1 MNKKVVT
8 RFAPSP
14 TGLLHAGNYRTAVFA
29 YLFARKEGG
38 TFILRIEDTDRE
50 RSKPEFEENILDA
63 LAWLSIDHD
72 VFVRQSECVAKHE
85 EALTK
90 LLESGH
96 AYESKEA
103 HPETGIERTLV
114 RFKNPGGVVTFSDA
128 IRGDI
133 STDVTDLGDFVI
145 AKSRTEPLFHL
156 ANVVD
161 DGESKVT
168 HIIRGED
175 HISNTPRQLLLVRAL
190 GYPEATYAHLPLVL
204 ASDRAKLSKRRGAL
218 PLTAYREMGYLP
230 ESILNYLTL
239 LGFHPEGEQEIFTPD
254 ELAREFD
261 LTRIQK
267 GGAIFDPV
275 KLLWVNNEHMRRMP
289 EDVFER
295 EIRKRMEPCTHLEE
309 WSEERFIRALPT
321 IGERIKVFGDIDTLI
336 ENGELAYFFE
346 PPTVSSA
353 HVVWKD
359 TSKDVTRTHL
369 AEMLVRLEGLSSFP
383 SEGEAE
389 AALIPYANDVGRGMV
404 LWPLRYALSGKE
416 RSPGPFTLI
425 HILGRD
431 TAYSRIKNA
440 YDILEV

>member
-1 MNKKVVT
+1 MNKIVT

-29 YLFARKEGG
+29 YLFARKHGG

-50 RSKPEFEENILDA
+50 RSKPEFEANILDA
-63 LAWLSIDHD
+63 LQWLSIDHD

-85 EALTK
+85 EAIIK
-90 LLESGH
+90 LLDGGF
-96 AYESKEA
+96 AYESTEA
-103 HPETGIERTLV
+103 HPETGIERTLI
-114 RFKNPGGVVTFSDA
+114 RFKNPGGTVTFTDA
-128 IRGDI
+128 IRGEI
-133 STDVTDLGDFVI
+133 TTDVTDLGDFVV
-145 AKSRTEPLFHL
+145 AKSRTEPLFHI

-161 DGESKVT
+161 DGESGVT

-175 HISNTPRQLLLVRAL
+175 HISNTPRQILMVRAL

-218 PLTAYREMGYLP
+218 PLTTYRDMGYLP
-230 ESILNYLTL
+230 NALLNYLSL
-239 LGFHPEGEQEIFTPD
+239 LGFHPEGEQEIFTPE
-254 ELAREFD
+254 ELAEVFD
-261 LTRIQK
+261 LSRIQK

-289 EDVFER
+289 EDVFEK
-295 EIRKRMEPCTHLEE
+295 EIRTRLAPLTSLSE

-321 IGERIKVFGDIDTLI
+321 IGERIKVFGDIDTHI
-336 ENGELAYFFE
+336 EEGELSYLFE

-353 HVVWKD
+353 HISWKD
-359 TSKDVTRTHL
+359 TAKEVTQTHL
-369 AEMLVRLEGLSSFP
+369 AEMLTRIQTLAPFP
-383 SEGEAE
+383 SESETE
-389 AALIPYANDVGRGMV
+389 EALISYANEVGRGAV
-404 LWPLRYALSGKE
+404 LWPLRYSLSGKE

-431 TAYSRIKNA
+431 AAYSRIKNA
-440 YDILEV
+440 YDILDV

>member
-1 MNKKVVT
+1 MNKIVT

-29 YLFARKEGG
+29 YLFARKHGG

-50 RSKPEFEENILDA
+50 RSKPEYEANILDA
-63 LAWLSIDHD
+63 LQWLSIDHD
-72 VFVRQSECVAKHE
+72 IFVRQSECVAKHE
-85 EALTK
+85 EAIIK
-90 LLESGH
+90 LLDGGF
-96 AYESKEA
+96 AYESTEA
-103 HPETGIERTLV
+103 HPETGIERTLI
-114 RFKNPGGVVTFSDA
+114 RFKNPGGTVTFNDA

-133 STDVTDLGDFVI
+133 TTDVTDLGDFVV
-145 AKSRTEPLFHL
+145 AKSRTEPLFHI

-161 DGESKVT
+161 DGESGVT

-175 HISNTPRQLLLVRAL
+175 HISNTPRQILLVRAL

-218 PLTAYREMGYLP
+218 PLTTYRDMGYLP
-230 ESILNYLTL
+230 NALLNYLSL
-239 LGFHPEGEQEIFTPD
+239 LGFHPEGEEEIFTPE
-254 ELAREFD
+254 ELAELFD
-261 LTRIQK
+261 LSRIQK

-289 EDVFER
+289 EDVFEK
-295 EIRKRMEPCTHLEE
+295 EIRSRLEPLTSLSE

-321 IGERIKVFGDIDTLI
+321 IGERIKVFGDIDTHI
-336 ENGELAYFFE
+336 EEGELSYLFE

-353 HVVWKD
+353 HISWKD
-359 TSKDVTRTHL
+359 TSKEVTQTHL
-369 AEMLVRLEGLSSFP
+369 AEMLTRLQTLAPFP
-383 SEGEAE
+383 SESEAE
-389 AALIPYANDVGRGMV
+389 EALIPYANEVGRGAV
-404 LWPLRYALSGKE
+404 LWPLRYSLSGKE

-440 YDILEV
+440 YDILDV